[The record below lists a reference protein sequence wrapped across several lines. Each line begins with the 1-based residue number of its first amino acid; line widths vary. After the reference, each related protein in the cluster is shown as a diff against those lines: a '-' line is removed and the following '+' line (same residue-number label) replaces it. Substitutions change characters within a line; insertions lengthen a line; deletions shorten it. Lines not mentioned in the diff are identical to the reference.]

1 MKKGRIISSIVI
13 LTTVFIMMS
22 CGYKNNPPGDDTPW
36 PANLDGEFTS
46 EYGSLYFSGDGESV
60 VVDFSEELAQALNCP
75 TGKSEGTYV
84 FLFDN
89 KAWRYDK
96 SDTLAI
102 SIGDS
107 DYYFKNIFTQTNG
120 DKIVLYLPD
129 FNGDEPISFEKVM
142 N

>member
-1 MKKGRIISSIVI
+1 M
-13 LTTVFIMMS
+13 
-22 CGYKNNPPGDDTPW
+22 
-36 PANLDGEFTS
+36 
-46 EYGSLYFSGDGESV
+46 YFSGDGESV

-102 SIGDS
+102 TIGDS
-107 DYYFKNIFTQTNG
+107 DYYFKNTFTQTNG

-142 N
+142 D